1 MADPT
6 SYDEGPG
13 TGFTD
18 MLENVTYLLHNN
30 MTPSEIQR
38 QNAFVNALTIT
49 RNIYVPTIV
58 MIGLAGNFLSL
69 VVFTASQLRHVSSSG
84 YLAALACADNLF
96 LLSLLVTWLDGIT
109 PIMFSKE
116 ACRFIIFITYMSS
129 FLSVWNVVCFT
140 SERYIAICHPLHAP
154 MIFSKL
160 QEKYV
165 VIIFLVLSALLYNF
179 ALWTIETQ
187 PYKNR
192 LLCSGN
198 PTFFFLMNIVTWIDT
213 ILTMI
218 LPFLLILFM
227 NVRIVWRVI
236 RYQRKRESVLQTH
249 KTEKTPALRNKSQ
262 MRITRTLLL
271 VSTTF
276 LVLNLPSHVI
286 RLEQLIS
293 ASNNYNPL
301 HLKLIQ
307 EIAQLIYYSNFSVNF
322 FLYAIYGKHFKKSL
336 KMLITNMCR
345 RKKTFSRDRCR
356 SDFNR
361 TSTTSMQAYSR

>member
-1 MADPT
+1 MTDLTTHGEEP
-6 SYDEGPG
+6 GPG
-13 TGFTD
+13 SLD
-18 MLENVTYLLHNN
+18 MMENETYMLHNN
-30 MTPSEIQR
+30 MTPTEIWR
-38 QNAFVNALTIT
+38 QNTFVNALTIT

-58 MIGLAGNFLSL
+58 VIGLTGNFLSL
-69 VVFTASQLRHVSSSG
+69 AVFTASQFRHVSSSG

-96 LLSLLVTWLDGIT
+96 LLSLLVTWLDGII
-109 PIMFSKE
+109 PIMVSKE
-116 ACRFIIFITYMSS
+116 ACRFIIFITYTSS

-154 MIFSKL
+154 IIFSKL

-165 VIIFLVLSALLYNF
+165 VITFVILSAVLYNF
-179 ALWTIETQ
+179 ALWTTESQYYI
-187 PYKNR
+187 NR
-192 LLCSGN
+192 MLCANN

-227 NVRIVWRVI
+227 NFRIVWRVI
-236 RYQRKRESVLQTH
+236 RYQRKRQSVLQTH
-249 KTEKTPALRNKSQ
+249 QTALKNKSQ

-276 LVLNLPSHVI
+276 LVLNLPSHVM
-286 RLEQLIS
+286 RLKQLI
-293 ASNNYNPL
+293 ANYSSL
-301 HLKLIQ
+301 YRELIQ
-307 EIAQLIYYSNFSVNF
+307 EIVQLVYYSNFSVNF
-322 FLYAIYGKHFKKSL
+322 FLYAIYGKHFKQSL

-345 RKKTFSRDRCR
+345 RKKTFSRDRYR

-361 TSTTSMQAYSR
+361 TSTTSMLAYSR